1 LGLGLPALILSAFP
15 PAQQL
20 GEIRCMFFELFL
32 LFLEELL
39 LLSDGI
45 VEKDDQ
51 IFLLIGVPA

>member
-20 GEIRCMFFELFL
+20 GEICGMPFELFL
-32 LFLEELL
+32 FFFEELL

-45 VEKDDQ
+45 IEKDDQ
-51 IFLLIGVPA
+51 LFLLISVPA